1 MGPNGRSVAMDSG
14 SLSEKIL
21 KNKFIAC
28 GYLIVLSAAGRKRPL
43 AKGFQVF
50 IYLKGS
56 RQ

>member
-28 GYLIVLSAAGRKRPL
+28 GYLIVLSATGRKRPL
-43 AKGFQVF
+43 AETCKTNV
-50 IYLKGS
+50 
-56 RQ
+56 